1 MAAMAPETGRN
12 KPNDRHAVRITV
24 VRGLDLKFILNSPL
38 LKIQKKELL
47 ASDV

>member
-12 KPNDRHAVRITV
+12 KPNERHAARIRV
-24 VRGLDLKFILNSPL
+24 VRGFDLKFIMNSPL
-38 LKIQKKELL
+38 LKIRKKELL